1 MGRSSEVPK
10 IRRSSVRPYVERDGP
25 RNDPLEVER
34 CHGLFWKHRLP
45 KRTERRVQI
54 NFKELAAPRE
64 IVVER
69 CKLWSKR
76 YRRVDYHSSS
86 ENLRISIGGVQVA
99 SYDSTKTLLL
109 YYVEEDNIK
118 KIIFFSFCFFIIFLL
133 SYTLQRRLLTTWR
146 SHFYYSVLL
155 SILLLLSHT
164 TSSHI
169 GNLLNLLW
177 ALPSIDFTA

>member
-86 ENLRISIGGVQVA
+86 ESLRISIGGVQVA

-118 KIIFFSFCFFIIFLL
+118 KIFFSFCFFIIFLL

-146 SHFYYSVLL
+146 SHFYYYFQYYYYY
-155 SILLLLSHT
+155 HT
-164 TSSHI
+164 PHHHI